1 MRGRTRPKHH
11 FYMSPS
17 FLERTVGMIAG
28 AGALLEPVRRSVV
41 GAADLRDQDKSV
53 SVPESIS
60 SIKVVGFTTL

>member
-1 MRGRTRPKHH
+1 
-11 FYMSPS
+11 
-17 FLERTVGMIAG
+17 MIAG